1 MDYALFIITFAS
13 LCYTPGVCMSLT
25 LSLGAS
31 LGFRAS
37 LPFMCGALFGLLS
50 VIVVCGY
57 GASLVSRFPT
67 AFYALQL
74 FGIAFLFY
82 TAFMLFSKKAR
93 FKDAKLSQKDRFALL
108 AQGFLT
114 NISNPQAWVV
124 MIALLP
130 QFLQKANLT
139 TLATIILCLETC
151 ALCTYSLGGSML
163 RLFLQ
168 NHIDKL
174 AKFSAICVFVLGI
187 YMLWG
192 IVGQISANL

>member
-13 LCYTPGVCMSLT
+13 LCYMPGVCMSLT

-31 LGFRAS
+31 IGFRAS
-37 LPFMCGALFGLLS
+37 LPFMCGALFGLLF

-57 GASLVSRFPT
+57 GANLIAKFPN
-67 AFYALQL
+67 AFVVLQL

-82 TAFMLFSKKAR
+82 TAFMLFSQKAR
-93 FKDAKLSQKDRFALL
+93 FKDAKSSQKDRFALL

-114 NISNPQAWVV
+114 NISNPQAWIV

-130 QFLQKANLT
+130 QFLQKANLAT
-139 TLATIILCLETC
+139 IATIILCLETF
-151 ALCTYSLGGSML
+151 ALCTYSLGGSVL

-174 AKFSAICVFVLGI
+174 AKFSAFCVFVLGS

-192 IVGQISANL
+192 IVAQIFGL